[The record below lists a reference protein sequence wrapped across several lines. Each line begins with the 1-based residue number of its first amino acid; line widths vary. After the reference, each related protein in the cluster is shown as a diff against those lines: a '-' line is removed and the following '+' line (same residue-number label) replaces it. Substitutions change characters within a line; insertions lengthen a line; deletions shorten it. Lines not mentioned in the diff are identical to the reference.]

1 MNRVFCFLAIALIGC
16 SSLFALQYQ
25 DYAVYNDIEN
35 GLKVAVLTG
44 KGVVLIFTRPSCPS
58 CTKLKTEGLATLE
71 LVNLLRLNH
80 IVIIAE
86 AEKDYYARY
95 PFDVFL
101 NPEISQYET
110 LSYYEI
116 AARKFH
122 VSAIP
127 RTFLLDGQ
135 FQIVGSVERYPGYES
150 YLASLQSMMTE
161 AMSQPVRLI
170 RTIAAK
176 DAALLSATLPNVKTV
191 AFDEFK
197 TSFPTYDWMGYYILL
212 NTGIQE
218 VQDFAVANPTVPLN
232 LFVKVP

>member
-1 MNRVFCFLAIALIGC
+1 MNRILYFLIVALIGC

-35 GLKVAVLTG
+35 GLKVAALTG
-44 KGVVLIFTRPSCPS
+44 KGVALIFTRLSCSS
-58 CTKLKTEGLATLE
+58 CSKLKTEGLATLE

-95 PFDVFL
+95 PFEVFL
-101 NPEISQYET
+101 NPEITQYET

-127 RTFLLDGQ
+127 RTFLLDAQ
-135 FQIVGSVERYPGYES
+135 FQIVGSVERYPSYES
-150 YLASLQSMMTE
+150 YLASLKSVMTE
-161 AMSQPVRLI
+161 PMSQPVRLL

-176 DAALLSATLPNVKTV
+176 DATLLSSTLPNVKTV
-191 AFDEFK
+191 AFSEFK
-197 TSFPTYDWMGYYILL
+197 TVFPTYDWMGYTVLL
-212 NTGIQE
+212 NTSIQE
-218 VQDFAVANPTVPLN
+218 VQDFAAANPTVPLN